1 MPCSTRECAC
11 TEGYHEV
18 CRADT
23 AGAAHPAK
31 EMHVIGA
38 LEIVVSVTSLLLVV
52 LILLH
57 RGKGGGLSDMFGG
70 GFTSSF
76 AGSSVVERNLDRFT
90 LITAF
95 VWFAS
100 IIGLLLLFKG

>member
-1 MPCSTRECAC
+1 
-11 TEGYHEV
+11 
-18 CRADT
+18 
-23 AGAAHPAK
+23 
-31 EMHVIGA
+31 VIGA
-38 LEIVVSVTSLLLVV
+38 LEIVVSLTSLLLIV

-90 LITAF
+90 LVTGL